1 MPSSYVNNLRLEE
14 MATGEK
20 SGTWGTITNT
30 NLELIGEA
38 LGYGTEAIATDADT
52 TITMQDATSDGVR
65 ALYLK
70 ITSGVSLT
78 ATRTVTL
85 APNTVSKV
93 WIIENA
99 TTGSQ
104 SITIAQGSGGTV
116 TIANGTTKIVSTDG
130 AGAGAAVT
138 DVTAN
143 FAISNVTITGG
154 SISGITDLAVA
165 DGGTGASDAG
175 TARTNL
181 GLGSIATQNSN
192 SVTITG
198 GSISGITDLAVA
210 DGGTGA
216 SSLTANN
223 VILGNG
229 TSAVQFVAPGTSGN
243 VLTSN
248 GTTWTSGAA
257 AAFDSGTLMVFQQ
270 TAAPT
275 GWTKQTTHD
284 NKAFRVVSGTASSGG
299 SVAFSTAFASQTPT
313 GSVSISS
320 VTGSAGA
327 TTLSTPQIPSHNHS
341 INVFGAAPTGTV
353 NISATTPA
361 ANPGTVPTNN
371 TGGGGSHTHPFSF
384 SSGSG
389 TFSGNAINLA
399 VQYVDLIIASKN

>member
-38 LGYGTEAIATDADT
+38 LGYGTESMASDADT
-52 TITMQDATSDGVR
+52 TITMQDATADGVR
-65 ALYLK
+65 ALHLK

-104 SITIAQGSGGTV
+104 SISISQGSGANV

-143 FAISNVTITGG
+143 FAISNVKITGG

-192 SVTITG
+192 SVSITG
-198 GSISGITDLAVA
+198 GSITGITDLAVA

-275 GWTKQTTHD
+275 GWTKQTTHN

-299 SVAFSTAFASQTPT
+299 SVAFTTAFASQTPT
-313 GSVSISS
+313 GSVSITS
-320 VTGSAGA
+320 VTGTAGA
-327 TTLSTPQIPSHNHS
+327 TTLSVPQIPAHNHGVPAQPYAPGGTRTNTFS
-341 INVFGAAPTGTV
+341 GAGG
-353 NISATTPA
+353 SLATT
-361 ANPGTVPTNN
+361 N
-371 TGGGGSHTHPFSF
+371 TGGSGSHDHPFSF

-389 TFSGNAINLA
+389 SFSGSAINLA